1 MRNGR
6 GLSGMGQEAG
16 SVFAGEWQGGSRK
29 AEDVRREAD
38 LDGRQRTDRLLAEGI
53 APADGRRG
61 SSLENLNPVNA
72 ADQADIRRKLEN
84 LRMGRCRNL
93 TQEDYKRMINLDTD
107 EELAAYCRENWVFV
121 DAYSAAY
128 EFEE

>member
-1 MRNGR
+1 M
-6 GLSGMGQEAG
+6 
-16 SVFAGEWQGGSRK
+16 
-29 AEDVRREAD
+29 
-38 LDGRQRTDRLLAEGI
+38 
-53 APADGRRG
+53 
-61 SSLENLNPVNA
+61 ENLNPVNA